1 MLDPQEAWILSK
13 TFYCPRL
20 RIKLTPERCDE
31 NRKGMKCDEDRKQ
44 LFASLHRYDSFKDPL
59 EEPEEPPCSNCK
71 DWKTYSLRVGKSKED
86 EENHRKERET
96 LSNKKKKLF
105 QLP

>member
-20 RIKLTPERCDE
+20 RIKLTPERCND
-31 NRKGMKCDEDRKQ
+31 NRKGMKCDDNRKQ
-44 LFASLHRYDSFKDPL
+44 LFASLQKYDSFKDPL
-59 EEPEEPPCSNCK
+59 DEPEEPPCINCK

-86 EENHRKERET
+86 EESHRGT
-96 LSNKKKKLF
+96 LSTSKKKNLF
-105 QLP
+105 